1 MVREYGILC
10 WFIKW
15 NEATKKLTDCVW
27 VSSGR
32 IVTCL
37 QHGLIKN
44 GEVSKMK
51 KVMLGDN
58 GLDTL
63 VESSIHDL

>member
-15 NEATKKLTDCVW
+15 NEATKKLTDGIW

-32 IVTCL
+32 IVTC
-37 QHGLIKN
+37 QRHGLIK
-44 GEVSKMK
+44 KWR
-51 KVMLGDN
+51 
-58 GLDTL
+58 GLRNE
-63 VESSIHDL
+63 ESHAG